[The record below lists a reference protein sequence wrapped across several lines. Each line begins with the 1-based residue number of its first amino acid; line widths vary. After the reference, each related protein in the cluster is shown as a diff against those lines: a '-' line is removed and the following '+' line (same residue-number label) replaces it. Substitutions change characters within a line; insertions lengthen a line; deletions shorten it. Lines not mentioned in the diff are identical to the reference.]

1 MTDITA
7 NVVVSNP
14 RPIFTESRSFKAVAN
29 GKIYIGQIDT
39 DPVNP
44 ANQIPVYIENED
56 GSYVQIAQPL
66 IINAAGK
73 IVYNGQLVKIVTVQ
87 GHSMA
92 IYDAFGSQVDYIANV
107 LKYDPDQL
115 EQRLKN
121 GYGSDIGVYPQGT
134 LKDAIYYI
142 TPEMFGAVGD
152 GVADDTIPLVNM
164 FKYANNVPASI
175 SDVSTINSYMDKKT
189 VFIYMSSL
197 YRTTS
202 TIYIPP
208 CVSIHQPSSNYFT
221 RISKNGI
228 FYDPVNKD
236 TAAVSF
242 MVFKKQS
249 DNTYTLNT
257 DVDYY
262 PTGAEIDSG
271 SSATCARKIELI
283 NFNLITAPGVKIG
296 IKWIGG
302 AGCYS
307 RGMSIGENTDSDILY
322 ARIPKVGILQSS
334 SWGSVHENT
343 RVLYK
348 TQGMVFID
356 SNSGASVKNPYIS
369 RLGNVDGE
377 LETAIYKPS
386 EFLESGDVAITQ
398 FGGSD
403 VNFFCPITEQAS
415 FDYVHAGRDSD
426 SYGLLMVD
434 NPHIESHGGKKKHSF
449 YIINASS
456 NISLS
461 GVGLSGLDPDFDSL
475 YYLKNCPESATNS
488 VSGEMPSVGIKL
500 VRGTGTFPTMV
511 LSSVG
516 IKTQFQ
522 FGEVGDIFYIKNVEG
537 VIAATIYVDPVN
549 GNNYNWGMNG
559 NKPIKTIENAAKLS
573 KLFNCSEMYIQ
584 SGTVSITSNTELP
597 AVSIT
602 GPGGL
607 QASSG
612 SSFTISNGGNISI
625 ECLGGISSDGGHL
638 IRIKTTEPVSIRTS
652 CDVDSKTAYVV
663 LCEKQSNIDYR
674 HLFFTINCAKY
685 VGATANQSL
694 CGLLVR
700 TANRPT
706 SIDSAPVDG
715 NTSLKYTFVGS

>member
-29 GKIYIGQIDT
+29 GKIYIGKIDT

-56 GSYVQIAQPL
+56 GSHVQIAQPL

-92 IYDAFGSQVDYIANV
+92 IYDAYGSQVDYIANV

-121 GYGSDIGVYPQGT
+121 GDGSDIGIYPQGT
-134 LKDAIYYI
+134 LKDAMYYI
-142 TPEMFGAVGD
+142 TPEMFGAIGD

-164 FKYANNVPASI
+164 LKYANNIPALLP
-175 SDVSTINSYMDKKT
+175 DVSSINSYMDKKT
-189 VFIYMSSL
+189 VYIYMPSI

-221 RISKNGI
+221 RVSKNGI

-242 MVFKKQS
+242 MVYKKQT
-249 DNTYTLNT
+249 DNTYALNT

-262 PTGAEIDSG
+262 PTGADIDNG
-271 SSATCARKIELI
+271 NSATCARKIELI

-296 IKWIGG
+296 VKWIGG

-307 RGMSIGENTDSDILY
+307 RGMSIGENTDSDIIH
-322 ARIPKVGILQSS
+322 ARIPKVGLLQSS
-334 SWGSVHENT
+334 SWGAVHENI
-343 RVLYK
+343 RILYK
-348 TQGMVFID
+348 TQGAVFID
-356 SNSGASVKNPYIS
+356 SNGGSSVTNPYIS

-426 SYGLLMVD
+426 SYGLLMVH

-475 YYLKNCPESATNS
+475 YYLKNCPESATNY
-488 VSGEMPSVGIKL
+488 VSGEMPSAGIKL
-500 VRGTGTFPTMV
+500 VRGTGTF
-511 LSSVG
+511 
-516 IKTQFQ
+516 
-522 FGEVGDIFYIKNVEG
+522 
-537 VIAATIYVDPVN
+537 
-549 GNNYNWGMNG
+549 
-559 NKPIKTIENAAKLS
+559 
-573 KLFNCSEMYIQ
+573 
-584 SGTVSITSNTELP
+584 
-597 AVSIT
+597 
-602 GPGGL
+602 
-607 QASSG
+607 
-612 SSFTISNGGNISI
+612 
-625 ECLGGISSDGGHL
+625 
-638 IRIKTTEPVSIRTS
+638 
-652 CDVDSKTAYVV
+652 
-663 LCEKQSNIDYR
+663 
-674 HLFFTINCAKY
+674 
-685 VGATANQSL
+685 
-694 CGLLVR
+694 
-700 TANRPT
+700 
-706 SIDSAPVDG
+706 
-715 NTSLKYTFVGS
+715 